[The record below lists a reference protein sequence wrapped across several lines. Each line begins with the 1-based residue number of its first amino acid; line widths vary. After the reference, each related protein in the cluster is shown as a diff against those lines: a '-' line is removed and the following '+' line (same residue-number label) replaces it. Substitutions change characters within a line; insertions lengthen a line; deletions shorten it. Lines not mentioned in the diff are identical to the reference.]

1 MVANF
6 GKPIDLHLNEM
17 RNAVIQNLG
26 ADPGSLVAGLMWFN
40 TVSGLMKWHNGS
52 AVIDPLN
59 RSNHSGTQLAATISD
74 FTAAVQA
81 LRWAS
86 MTAPNAAVNMNS
98 QQFTGLPAASGN
110 GQAVEY
116 AQFNT
121 ALANIATGMDLKETQ
136 AQVVATANINT
147 ASPGATISGHAMVAN
162 DRVLLSAQ
170 TTASQNGLWVW
181 NGSAVAMTR
190 AADANTTGS
199 ILGGTMVV
207 VGDLDATNP
216 NTVWMQTATGTG
228 TNGAIT
234 IGTDNQTWIRVLS
247 PVTLTAGNGIAIAA
261 GVISAVVAA
270 SGGLT
275 VGGSGLALDTTIAV
289 RKYSTTL
296 TGDGT
301 TTSWTITHNLGSN
314 NPDVN
319 VRIAGAK
326 WEVDD
331 QVASA
336 GASTT
341 QVIIGISPAPANGI
355 AIAVSV
361 QA

>member
-6 GKPIDLHLNEM
+6 GKPIDLHTNEL

-26 ADPGSLVAGLMWFN
+26 SDPGALLAGLAWFN
-40 TVSGLMKWHNGS
+40 TLTGLMKWYNGT
-52 AVIDPLN
+52 AIIDPLN
-59 RSNHSGTQLAATISD
+59 RANHSSTQLAATISD

-81 LRWAS
+81 LRWET
-86 MTAPNAAVNMNS
+86 MTAPNAPVNMNS
-98 QQFTGLPAASGN
+98 QQFSSLPAASGN

-136 AQVVATANINT
+136 AQVVATVNINT
-147 ASPGATISGHAMVAN
+147 ASPGATISGHAMVAA

-181 NGSAVAMTR
+181 NGAASALTR
-190 AADANTTGS
+190 APDASAAGS
-199 ILGGTMVV
+199 IMGGTMVV
-207 VGDLDATNP
+207 VGDEDGTNP

-234 IGTDNQTWIRVLS
+234 IGTDTQTWIKVLS

-270 SGGLT
+270 SGGLS
-275 VGGSGLALDTTIAV
+275 VSGSGLALDATIAV
-289 RKYSTTL
+289 KKFTQTL

-301 TTSWTITHNLGSN
+301 TTSWTITHNLNST
-314 NPDVN
+314 NPVVS

-341 QVIIGISPAPANGI
+341 QVVIGISPAPAAAT
-355 AIAVSV
+355 AILVTVHA
-361 QA
+361 